1 MSSGELD
8 HIVGMEIQASSE
20 NLTEL
25 KIAAE
30 KSKSMGQW
38 GGKYQ
43 TRIQSTE
50 STQDKRKDWEN
61 MI

>member
-38 GGKYQ
+38 GGNTKQ
-43 TRIQSTE
+43 EHNPQRAHRIRGKTGK
-50 STQDKRKDWEN
+50 T
-61 MI
+61 